1 MPVIGTTDATG
12 GGWVTASGNNN
23 GGVARGLSHVFQ
35 QGSAGVL
42 SSGLPL
48 NNDPDGIVGP
58 IGSKIVAN
66 DGTGAATTD
75 RHGVAKAVSGGTIA
89 FTPATTGVSADDRKK
104 EFVMMGVSSQIGGVA
119 NAQLTSSRTHNDGL
133 VKQGVSEQIIASQS
147 GTFSNDG
154 NTYDVMAVPSTDITP
169 NFAHHNAADYHT
181 VNATATFVNP
191 ADGSAAVASE
201 IHPSRSVPGELTY
214 HFGHAS
220 GPITDEYKAK
230 DAFEAADDTSS

>member
-12 GGWVTASGNNN
+12 GGWVVASGNNN

-35 QGSAGVL
+35 QDGAGVL

-58 IGSKIVAN
+58 IGSKIVSN

-75 RHGVAKAVSGGTIA
+75 RVGVGKAVSGGTLA
-89 FTPATTGVSADDRKK
+89 FTPATTGTRSEEWV
-104 EFVMMGVSSQIGGVA
+104 VMGVSTKIGGVA
-119 NAQLTSSRTHNDGL
+119 NSQLTSSRTHNDGL
-133 VKQGVSEQIIASQS
+133 VKQGVSEQLIASQS

-191 ADGSAAVASE
+191 ADGTVAVASE

-214 HFGHAS
+214 HFGSAS
-220 GPITDEYKAK
+220 GPTTDEYKAK

>member
-1 MPVIGTTDATG
+1 MPVRSTRGSANDFPVGTSP
-12 GGWVTASGNNN
+12 ASGNQDR
-23 GGVARGLSHVFQ
+23 GIVRGVSADSLTASSASLSGMQ
-35 QGSAGVL
+35 
-42 SSGLPL
+42 L
-48 NNDPDGIVGP
+48 NSDPDGILTA
-58 IGSKIVAN
+58 IGSKIVSN
-66 DGTGAATTD
+66 DGTGASTTD
-75 RHGVAKAVSGGTIA
+75 RHGVGKAVSGGTLA
-89 FTPATTGVSADDRKK
+89 FTPATTGTRSEEWV
-104 EFVMMGVSSQIGGVA
+104 VMGVSTKIGGVA
-119 NAQLTSSRTHNDGL
+119 NSQLTSSRTHNDGL
-133 VKQGVSEQIIASQS
+133 VKQGVSEQLIASQS

-169 NFAHHNAADYHT
+169 NFAHHNASDYHT

-191 ADGSAAVASE
+191 ADGTVAVGSE

>member
-12 GGWVTASGNNN
+12 GGWVVASGNNN

-35 QGSAGVL
+35 QDGAGVL

-58 IGSKIVAN
+58 IGSKIVSN

-75 RHGVAKAVSGGTIA
+75 RVGVGKAVSGGPLA
-89 FTPATTGVSADDRKK
+89 FTPATTGTRSEEWV
-104 EFVMMGVSSQIGGVA
+104 VMGVSTKIGGVA
-119 NAQLTSSRTHNDGL
+119 NSQLTSSRTHNDGL
-133 VKQGVSEQIIASQS
+133 VKQGVSEQLIASQS

-191 ADGSAAVASE
+191 ADGTVAVASE

-214 HFGHAS
+214 HFGSAS
-220 GPITDEYKAK
+220 GPTTDEYKAK